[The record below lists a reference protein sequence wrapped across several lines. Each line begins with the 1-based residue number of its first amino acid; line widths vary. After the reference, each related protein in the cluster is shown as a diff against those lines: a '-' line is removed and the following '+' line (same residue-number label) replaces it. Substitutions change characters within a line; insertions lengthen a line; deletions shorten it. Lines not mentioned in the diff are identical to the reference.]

1 VSFIAQ
7 FSQIQT
13 ELQRR
18 GIDAYD
24 MRDESH
30 LELVFVAPSGIDRE
44 DGSAR
49 RNPPITWLEDEP
61 FRPRPIGT
69 PSTPSPIRFFL
80 DGSQRTLRA
89 FYCDNVP
96 VITGI
101 VGAAILERDER
112 GEPRV
117 VPGMLAFKHVWVI
130 PLQSSLPGLN
140 ELIDVIRSHGGEIV
154 DPLDE
159 IEPERYGHELLEF
172 GGVMERGFK
181 RVGRVRQEVEA
192 ALLEHWCMEHGS
204 GTGLV
209 LVDGPLR
216 SVAPCAIGLV
226 KSFTRQYLTGE
237 ASTALFRLKHGERSA
252 AFSVADG
259 WRDGTRVNAWY
270 QRHWDATG
278 RDPRHA
284 LIRLEMSA
292 DWHEQPTVDDVAG
305 WVMRERVPS
314 AKADARWATLL
325 YPVHYLEEILK
336 RHIDAQTRGWTTR
349 R

>member
-7 FSQIQT
+7 FREIKS
-13 ELQRR
+13 ELERR
-18 GIDAYD
+18 GVAAYD
-24 MRDESH
+24 MRDETH
-30 LELVFVAPSGIDRE
+30 LELVYVAPSGIERD
-44 DGSAR
+44 DAGAR
-49 RNPPITWLEDEP
+49 RNPPITWLEDDYLL
-61 FRPRPIGT
+61 PRAIGT
-69 PSTPSPIRFFL
+69 PSAPSPIRYFL

-101 VGAAILERDER
+101 VGAAILRRDDR

-130 PLQSSLPGLN
+130 PLRTSLPELN
-140 ELIDVIRSHGGEIV
+140 RLIDVIRARGGEIV

-159 IEPERYGHELLEF
+159 VDAASYETELFEF
-172 GGVMERGFK
+172 GAVMERAFK
-181 RVGRVRQEVEA
+181 RVGRVRQEAEA
-192 ALLEHWCMEHGS
+192 DLLTRWCAEQ
-204 GTGLV
+204 GTVDELV

-216 SVAPCAIGLV
+216 SVAPCAVGLV
-226 KSFTRQYLTGE
+226 KSFTRQYLTGDT
-237 ASTALFRLKHGERSA
+237 STMLFRLKHGERSA

-284 LIRLEMSA
+284 LVRLEMSSEWA
-292 DWHEQPTVDDVAG
+292 GQPPVDDVAG

-314 AKADARWATLL
+314 AQADARWATLL
-325 YPVHYLEEILK
+325 YPVHYLEAILK

>member
-1 VSFIAQ
+1 
-7 FSQIQT
+7 
-13 ELQRR
+13 
-18 GIDAYD
+18 
-24 MRDESH
+24 MRDEGH
-30 LELVFVAPSGIDRE
+30 LELVFVTPSGIDRDDAGDRKRPE
-44 DGSAR
+44 
-49 RNPPITWLEDEP
+49 ITWLEADWA
-61 FRPRPIGT
+61 RPRPIHEPTT
-69 PSTPSPIRFFL
+69 PSLIRYFL

-89 FYCDNVP
+89 FFCDNIP

-101 VGAAILERDER
+101 VGAAILHRDER

-117 VPGMLAFKHVWVI
+117 VPGMLSFIHVWVI
-130 PLQSSLPGLN
+130 PLRSSLPELN
-140 ELIDVIRSHGGEIV
+140 KLVDVIQARGGEIV
-154 DPLDE
+154 DPLDDVK
-159 IEPERYGHELLEF
+159 PERYDEELTEF

-192 ALLEHWCMEHGS
+192 ELLDRWCAEHGS

-216 SVAPCAIGLV
+216 SVAACAVGLV

-237 ASTALFRLKHGERSA
+237 ASSTLFRLKHGERSA

-270 QRHWDATG
+270 QRHWDASG

-292 DWHEQPTVDDVAG
+292 DWQGQPSVDDVAG

-314 AKADARWATLL
+314 AQADARWATLL